1 MAKVLIV
8 DDDPG
13 VVSYLSKVLT
23 IAGHEVMEAFDGQAG
38 LTAAADMSVK
48 LIISDLSMPGSPSG
62 VDFIRRLREARPD
75 CPVVVISGYP
85 SESSL
90 SQCRQMGVT
99 DFLTKPFE
107 MGFIR
112 GLLDRFFPPEGKV
125 RGGDVK

>member
-13 VVSYLSKVLT
+13 VVSYLSRVLT
-23 IAGHEVMEAFDGQAG
+23 IAGHEVVEAVDGQSG
-38 LTAAADMSVK
+38 LAATADPQVK
-48 LIISDLSMPGSPSG
+48 LIISDLSMPGTLSG
-62 VDFIRRLREARPD
+62 VDFIRKLREVRPD

-85 SESSL
+85 SESCL
-90 SQCRQMGVT
+90 SQCREMGVT

-112 GLLDRFFPPEGKV
+112 GLLDRFFPPADKAP
-125 RGGDVK
+125 GGGPK

>member
-13 VVSYLSKVLT
+13 VVSYLSRVLT
-23 IAGHEVMEAFDGQAG
+23 LAGHEVVEASDGQAG
-38 LTAAADMSVK
+38 LAAAADPTVK
-48 LIISDLSMPGSPSG
+48 LIISDLSMPGGLSG
-62 VDFIRRLREARPD
+62 VEFIRMLRDARPD

-85 SESSL
+85 SEASL
-90 SQCRQMGVT
+90 SECREMGVT

-112 GLLDRFFPPEGKV
+112 GLLDRFFPPEGRTPAGVAK
-125 RGGDVK
+125 